1 MKQNI
6 FCYIVA
12 LLFATFCAPQYS
24 CAQSNGD
31 KLFMEG
37 QNLQKVMT
45 ITSQN
50 AAIKK
55 FRAAKI
61 VYTSSSSK
69 TMCDNQISICNNNL
83 KSLTKKNNLVAGK
96 KKTNR
101 GKNMHKEKVMQDT
114 AVTETPK
121 VSKRRNVSLELSETR
136 LDFKASP
143 REGATQSVEVKCNY
157 NDWTIKSQPDWTTVY
172 TADNKFSV
180 EASENLTGEDR
191 SGVIT
196 VKCGEKEVDLVV
208 NQNKKSAVNKV
219 VGKIGG
225 IFKKKKK

>member
-1 MKQNI
+1 MKQKI

-12 LLFATFCAPQYS
+12 LLFATFCVPQYS
-24 CAQSNGD
+24 LAQSNGD

-37 QNLQKVMT
+37 QSLQKVMT
-45 ITSQN
+45 VASQN

-69 TMCDNQISICNNNL
+69 TMCDNQISICNNNI
-83 KSLTKKNNLVAGK
+83 KSLSKKNNPVISK
-96 KKTNR
+96 KRVTK
-101 GKNMHKEKVMQDT
+101 GKNIHNEKVEKDT
-114 AVTETPK
+114 AVAETPK
-121 VSKRRNVSLELSETR
+121 VSKRKNINLALSETR

-143 REGATQSVEVKCNY
+143 KEGATQSVEVKCNY

-172 TADNKFSV
+172 TANSKFSV
-180 EASENLTGEDR
+180 EASENLSDEDR

-196 VKCGEKEVDLVV
+196 VKCGDKEVDLVV